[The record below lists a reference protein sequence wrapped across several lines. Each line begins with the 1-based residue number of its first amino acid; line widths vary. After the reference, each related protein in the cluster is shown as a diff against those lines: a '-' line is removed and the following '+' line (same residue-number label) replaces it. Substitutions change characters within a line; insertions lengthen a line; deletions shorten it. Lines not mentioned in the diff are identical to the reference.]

1 MRLSKTTAVIVSV
14 LFTAQLVAQESN
26 QMMIEKS
33 AVLKDLEFQ
42 PFYEIGSR
50 TFKVLDDNEIPE
62 NSSPPDCGYCTALTS
77 YSPVDPEKYS
87 GIGMNVNYARAR
99 LFLNFSASI
108 ENHHNEIS
116 QNYRK
121 NYHHPHVP
129 FGTFSDYYEEKDYL
143 TYTNQRMVL
152 GFGIGVKIFKPN
164 RWFNIIPKLKFS
176 NSYTTKLSNE
186 VNYSTKK
193 RVSYWDLNPTPSNN
207 YSWDSTFVQSNI
219 EIPKKAFDCALGIG
233 ISLRPIKNIVVNF
246 DFYFPIDTRE
256 IVHLPTPYAVDK
268 LQFRYSFG
276 VGYRLPLKGKSEKIA
291 NKSNK
296 PKTSQ

>member
-1 MRLSKTTAVIVSV
+1 MRFIDTTLLILIA
-14 LFTAQLVAQESN
+14 LVALPLPAQESN

-33 AVLKDLEFQ
+33 SVLKDLEFQ

-50 TFKVLDDNEIPE
+50 TFKVLDDHKIPYYGYS
-62 NSSPPDCGYCTALTS
+62 NSCGNCGESTFYT
-77 YSPVDPEKYS
+77 PVDPTKYT
-87 GIGMNVNYARAR
+87 GVGVNLNFALSR
-99 LFLNFSASI
+99 FFMNFSASI
-108 ENHHNEIS
+108 ENYHNEIS
-116 QNYRK
+116 QNTRLDY
-121 NYHHPHVP
+121 YHPHVP

-143 TYTNQRMVL
+143 TYTNQRLIL

-176 NSYTTKLSNE
+176 HSYSTKLSNE
-186 VNYSTKK
+186 VNYSTKR

-207 YSWDSTFVQSNI
+207 YSWDSTFTQSNI

-233 ISLRPIKNIVVNF
+233 ITLRPIKNIVINF

-256 IVHLPTPYAVDK
+256 IVHLPTPYVVDK

-276 VGYRLPLKGKSEKIA
+276 VGYRLPLKKR
-291 NKSNK
+291 SNK
-296 PKTSQ
+296 KQINKQTQT